1 MKYVSKSIWLVVVA
15 LSLLFSCYPL
25 HDAKA
30 TTNKEITDNNATG
43 IDLNKRISTV
53 NEKPQNTD
61 SSKRELAGSESKL
74 QKIAKEQG
82 MDVESSYQTYI
93 AYDKDGNQTSS
104 GQVTSENQR
113 KTVEKKAKSIIY
125 FSHTFFRWKS

>member
-1 MKYVSKSIWLVVVA
+1 MKNGNSDTILVEVGINYEICC
-15 LSLLFSCYPL
+15 LFTSQIL
-25 HDAKA
+25 
-30 TTNKEITDNNATG
+30 
-43 IDLNKRISTV
+43 
-53 NEKPQNTD
+53 
-61 SSKRELAGSESKL
+61 KL

-113 KTVEKKAKSIIY
+113 KTVEKKAESIIY
-125 FSHTFFRWKS
+125 FSHTFLERKTPVWSLFILKQHISNCL